1 MNSELNKLRKFWRG
15 KKVFITGHTG
25 FKGCWLSI
33 FLNLLEAKLYGYAL
47 KPEKKSLFKKIL
59 CKKIFQ
65 DETYADINNL
75 KLLKKKI
82 LKSKAEIVFHLAAQP
97 LVINS
102 YQAPIKTFKTNIFG
116 TLNLLEVL
124 RISKSIKSV
133 VIITTD
139 KVYKIK
145 DKNILFNENHELG
158 GIDPYS
164 ASKVCA
170 EVVAE
175 SYFKSFLI
183 EKNRINMSIARSGNV
198 LGGGDHSKNRIIPDI
213 INAIKYKKKLI
224 IRNKKSVRP
233 WQHVIEPL
241 KGYILLAQKQF
252 DNEIKIT
259 NNKWNFGPTKKNF
272 ITVEEIIY
280 KIGRYYK
287 INKIKFSKSKFK
299 ETKQLKLNSKKAK
312 KYLNWESILKIDD
325 IIKYI
330 LEFEFSKNKDLEKIM
345 KKQIIKYLN

>member
-1 MNSELNKLRKFWRG
+1 MSSELNKLRKFWRG

-33 FLNLLEAKLYGYAL
+33 FLNLLNAKLYGYSL

-65 DETYADINNL
+65 DETYANINNY

-82 LKSKAEIVFHLAAQP
+82 LKSRAEIVFHLAAQP

-116 TLNLLEVL
+116 TINLLEVL

-175 SYFKSFLI
+175 SYFKSFLK
-183 EKNRINMSIARSGNV
+183 EKNQINMSIARSGNV
-198 LGGGDHSKNRIIPDI
+198 LGGGDHSKDRIIPDI

-252 DNEIKIT
+252 NKEIKII

-272 ITVEEIIY
+272 ITVEKIIY
-280 KIGRYYK
+280 KIARFYK
-287 INKIKFSKSKFK
+287 IDKIKFSKSKFK
-299 ETKQLKLNSKKAK
+299 ETKQLKLNSKKSK
-312 KYLNWESILKIDD
+312 KYLNWESKLKIDD
-325 IIKYI
+325 IIKNI
-330 LEFEFSKNKDLEKIM
+330 LELEFSKSKNLEKIM
-345 KKQIIKYLN
+345 RKQIIKYLN

>member
-33 FLNLLEAKLYGYAL
+33 FLNLLDAKLYGYAL

-124 RISKSIKSV
+124 RISKNIKSV

-280 KIGRYYK
+280 KIGRHYK

-330 LEFEFSKNKDLEKIM
+330 LEFEFPKNKDLEKIM

>member
-33 FLNLLEAKLYGYAL
+33 FLNLLDAKLYGYAL

-124 RISKSIKSV
+124 RISKNIKSV

-280 KIGRYYK
+280 KIGRHYK